1 MTVRFWQRP
10 EYGFWEHGYGAAGWR
25 YGRLMNTEGD
35 YELGRP
41 RYQAAPGEQGAGG
54 RIGPPGAGTGAGA
67 GMPPGQRGG
76 QAGAQ
81 AGQQAVAKTAPSAVA
96 AMAFAAIG
104 WMLPVFGGLIAIR
117 RAKAAMREIEAAD
130 GELDGVPL
138 AVWARRLGWLY
149 VVIWSAVLFY
159 LALQLYVGITNVVVH

>member
-1 MTVRFWQRP
+1 
-10 EYGFWEHGYGAAGWR
+10 
-25 YGRLMNTEGD
+25 MNTEGD

-54 RIGPPGAGTGAGA
+54 RIGPPGTGTGAGT
-67 GMPPGQRGG
+67 GVPPGQRGG
-76 QAGAQ
+76 QGGALGGAQ
-81 AGQQAVAKTAPSAVA
+81 AGQQVVAKTAPSAVA

-104 WMLPVFGGLIAIR
+104 WMLPIFGGVIAIR

-138 AVWARRLGWLY
+138 AVWARRLGWVY
-149 VVIWSAVLFY
+149 VVLWSVVVFY
-159 LALQLYVGITNVVVH
+159 LALQLYVGITNMIVH